1 MYIVEELSSLM
12 LSPTQQTTLHALMDR
27 IIPPDD
33 YPGAWE
39 AGVGD
44 YMARLLKLNPNHTL
58 DLYCAGLDAL
68 EAEAQASAGASL
80 AALPPE
86 QQDALLKRV
95 EAGQVR
101 HAWTIDPI
109 HFFQTAVQHVSEGFY
124 SDPGN
129 GGNRDAVGWQMIGYL
144 PGGADGARA

>member
-1 MYIVEELSSLM
+1 M
-12 LSPTQQTTLHALMDR
+12 LSPSQLTTLHALMDR

-33 YPGAWE
+33 YPGAWD

-44 YMARLLKLNPNHTL
+44 YLARQFER
-58 DLYCAGLDAL
+58 DLRDCLELYRAGLDAL

-80 AALPPE
+80 SALPPT

-95 EAGQVR
+95 EAGQVA
-101 HAWTIDPI
+101 HAWPVDPAQ
-109 HFFQTAVQHVSEGFY
+109 FFQMVVQHVHEGFY

-129 GGNRDAVGWQMIGYL
+129 GGNRDAVAWQMIGYV
-144 PGGADGARA
+144 PGGAEDARA

>member
-1 MYIVEELSSLM
+1 M

-44 YMARLLKLNPNHTL
+44 YLARQFERDLRDCL
-58 DLYCAGLDAL
+58 DLYRAGLDAL

-80 AALPPE
+80 AALPAE
-86 QQDALLKRV
+86 QQDALLRRI
-95 EAGQVR
+95 EAGQVVQ
-101 HAWTIDPI
+101 AWPVDPAQ
-109 HFFQTAVQHVSEGFY
+109 FFQTVVQHVHEGFY

-129 GGNRDAVGWQMIGYL
+129 GGNRDAVAWHMIGYL
-144 PGGADGARA
+144 PGGAEGARV